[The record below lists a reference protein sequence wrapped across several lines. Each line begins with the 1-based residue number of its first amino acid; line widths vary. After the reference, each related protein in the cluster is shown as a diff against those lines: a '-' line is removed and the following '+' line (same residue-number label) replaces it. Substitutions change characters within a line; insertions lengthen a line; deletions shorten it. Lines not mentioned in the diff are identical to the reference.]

1 MDQPTNRIAT
11 IEAKPSTA
19 GAYTWGYLKETSK
32 SPDM

>member
-1 MDQPTNRIAT
+1 MDQSTNRIAT

-19 GAYTWGYLKETSK
+19 RRYVWGYLKETSK